1 MTDPLD
7 TLRALEAAATPG
19 PWTVDSADPTDVVI
33 RGPYEERWVAN
44 VGNWSRQL
52 PEPPPPD
59 TDRAYQAI
67 EADAADA
74 ALIAAARNALPALLT
89 IAEAAQELLAVDWHA
104 DAPVP
109 SVATLTFD
117 FRGDRSALARAVEAL
132 LAASTAKATL

>member
-19 PWTVDSADPTDVVI
+19 PWHADEGFGGVWVVTGAPTDFAVHPHEKDTEYAVLARGDYGASYKDADLVV
-33 RGPYEERWVAN
+33 AM
-44 VGNWSRQL
+44 
-52 PEPPPPD
+52 
-59 TDRAYQAI
+59 
-67 EADAADA
+67 
-74 ALIAAARNALPALLT
+74 RNALPALLT

>member
-7 TLRALEAAATPG
+7 TLSALEAAATKG
-19 PWTVDSADPTDVVI
+19 PWGTWRETQGYPDDAQWYVTSPTFPDS
-33 RGPYEERWVAN
+33 
-44 VGNWSRQL
+44 
-52 PEPPPPD
+52 
-59 TDRAYQAI
+59 QAI
-67 EADAADA
+67 VGSESTNAAADA